1 MTDNTWK
8 NSKGKKKFFIVFSIL
23 TVVCL
28 ALFLTYYIGIRFMR
42 IASSGVEFRDFIQGY
57 GFFGLF
63 VAIGIQFLQVF
74 IALIPGEVIEI
85 GIGFAYGWLWG
96 TLLCLAGVGLA
107 SYVIFS
113 LTKKL
118 GIKLVEIF
126 VSPEKINELRFINS
140 EEKLKRVTFIVYLL
154 PGTPKDL
161 LTYFLGLTKMNVRD
175 FLSITLFARIPS
187 VVSSV
192 IGGNLIG
199 ERQYIKAVVLFVI
212 TALVSLLGLKVYKIV
227 LDKIKKNAE
236 QRKKFIENIVNK
248 RKKDRI

>member
-1 MTDNTWK
+1 MPDNTWK
-8 NSKGKKKFFIVFSIL
+8 NIKGKKKFFIVFSIL

-42 IASSGVEFRDFIQGY
+42 IASSGVEFRDFIQSY
-57 GFFGLF
+57 GFFGFF
-63 VAIGIQFLQVF
+63 VAMGIQFLQVF

-96 TLLCLAGVGLA
+96 TLLCLSGVGLA
-107 SYVIFS
+107 SYIIFS
-113 LTKKL
+113 LVKKF
-118 GIKLVEIF
+118 GVKLVEIF
-126 VSPEKINELRFINS
+126 ISSDKINELRFINS
-140 EEKLKRVTFIVYLL
+140 EEKLKRFVFIVYLL

-161 LTYFLGLTKMNVRD
+161 LTYFLGLTKMNIRD

-199 ERQYIKAVVLFVI
+199 EKQYFKAVVLFLI
-212 TALVSLLGLKVYKIV
+212 TALVSLIGLKVYKIIMK
-227 LDKIKKNAE
+227 KIK
-236 QRKKFIENIVNK
+236 QRSQSGKEFMKKIIVK
-248 RKKDRI
+248 RKRIK